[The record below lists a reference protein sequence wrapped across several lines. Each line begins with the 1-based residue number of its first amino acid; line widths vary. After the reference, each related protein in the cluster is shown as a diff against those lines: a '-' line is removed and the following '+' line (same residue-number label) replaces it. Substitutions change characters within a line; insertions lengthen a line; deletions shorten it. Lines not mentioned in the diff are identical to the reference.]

1 MQTTC
6 KGLGP
11 KGSMAPQCSVGVRL
25 LRQHY
30 AIGVVMLLLTQREA
44 ANVLRLSQRT
54 IERLRV
60 SGVGPKFI
68 RCGGRA

>member
-1 MQTTC
+1 
-6 KGLGP
+6 
-11 KGSMAPQCSVGVRL
+11 
-25 LRQHY
+25 
-30 AIGVVMLLLTQREA
+30 MLLLTQHEA

-68 RCGGRA
+68 RYGGRSIRYRQSDLEEWIASRVVQSTSEAVGAVR

>member
-1 MQTTC
+1 
-6 KGLGP
+6 
-11 KGSMAPQCSVGVRL
+11 
-25 LRQHY
+25 
-30 AIGVVMLLLTQREA
+30 MLLLTQREA

-68 RCGGRA
+68 RCGGRSIRYRQSDLEEWIASRVVQSTSEAVGAVR

>member
-1 MQTTC
+1 
-6 KGLGP
+6 
-11 KGSMAPQCSVGVRL
+11 
-25 LRQHY
+25 
-30 AIGVVMLLLTQREA
+30 MLLLTQREA

-68 RCGGRA
+68 RCGGRSIRYRQSDLEEWIASRAVQSTSEAVGAVR